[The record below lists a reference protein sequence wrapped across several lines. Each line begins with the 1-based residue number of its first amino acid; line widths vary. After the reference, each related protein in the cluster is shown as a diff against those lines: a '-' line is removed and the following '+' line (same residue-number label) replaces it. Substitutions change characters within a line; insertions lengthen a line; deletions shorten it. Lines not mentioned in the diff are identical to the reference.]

1 MGAKTSGPTDRPGHN
16 EGRRALTD
24 AAISVVAAEG
34 LRGLTYRAVAKAA
47 RVSYGL
53 VSHHFG
59 SRDALISEALAS
71 TVNDI
76 ERATF
81 DQAQSLEDFA
91 DEWPSF
97 IAEHQDLLAFQYD
110 LTMEARRRPELMPD
124 IQKMYGKV
132 FDTIHARLSE
142 FGVVRDDEEGEAIA
156 RFATAA
162 LDGMILQQIAHG
174 DPAQT
179 ERSIKLLQRVLAA
192 LRDDNGG
199 VASAIQSAPAV

>member
-1 MGAKTSGPTDRPGHN
+1 MGAKASEPAGRPGHN

-24 AAISVVAAEG
+24 AAISVVAEVG

-71 TVNDI
+71 TIDDI

-81 DQAQSLEDFA
+81 DRARSLEDFA

-124 IQKMYGKV
+124 IQKMYGQV
-132 FDTIHARLSE
+132 FATIQARLSE
-142 FGVVRDDEEGEAIA
+142 FGVVGDDEEGEAIA

-162 LDGMILQQIAHG
+162 LDGMILQQMAFG

-192 LRDDNGG
+192 LRDSGEHG
-199 VASAIQSAPAV
+199 RPPTPAVRSS